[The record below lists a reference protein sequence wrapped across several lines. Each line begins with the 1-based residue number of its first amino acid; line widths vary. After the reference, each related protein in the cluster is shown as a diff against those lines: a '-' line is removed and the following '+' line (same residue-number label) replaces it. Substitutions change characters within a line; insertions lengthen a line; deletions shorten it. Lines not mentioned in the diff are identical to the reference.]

1 MSFSNF
7 MERKIL
13 DFIWSNTAMT
23 VSGTYFVGL
32 ATATIATADTGIT
45 VVEPPT
51 TSGGNPTAYARVSF
65 TNNATNWPAA
75 TVVNLIGQKQNAV
88 AINFPQCSTN
98 WGTVTYFFMAD
109 TSAVATGSIV
119 GFGALTT
126 SKTISSGDTASFAI
140 NAVTITLS

>member
-7 MERKIL
+7 MERKVL
-13 DFIWSNTAMT
+13 DLIWSNATFT

-32 ATATIATADTGIT
+32 ATATIQTADTGIT

-51 TSGGNPTAYARVSF
+51 ANTAYARVSF

-75 TVVNLIGQKQNAV
+75 TIVNQIGQKQNAV
-88 AINFPQCSTN
+88 AVNFAQCTTN

-109 TSAVATGSIV
+109 TSAVATGSVV

-126 SKTISSGDTASFAI
+126 PKTISSGDTASFAI
-140 NAVTITLS
+140 NAITITLS